1 MYKELDYTLT
11 LSGAAETKEGA
22 FNKVFAQI
30 KPQIARE
37 INELVVRIE
46 PKDLE
51 VLSAEEICY
60 TERFMGLFFPRT
72 RRRYEV
78 QVRLT
83 VRLGLVE
90 LSKLQFV
97 EKNESESLLRKVL
110 RLS

>member
-11 LSGAAETKEGA
+11 LSGTAETKEGA
-22 FNKVFAQI
+22 FNDVFAQI

-37 INELVVRIE
+37 ITELVVRIE
-46 PKDLE
+46 PKGLE
-51 VLSAEEICY
+51 VLSAGEISY

-83 VRLGLVE
+83 VRLGLIE
-90 LSKLQFV
+90 LSQLKFV
-97 EKNESESLLRKVL
+97 EKSESESLLRKIL